1 MNNIFKV
8 EGMSCIICK
17 NTVEKT
23 LNKMDGVKEARV
35 NLLDNEVFVEYDSV
49 SFADMQKAIE
59 NAGYKL
65 LKKKNDNKTP
75 LIKLILSIILS
86 IVSMILMHKYPLI
99 QILIVLI
106 IYLLNINTLI
116 SGIKSLINLNP
127 NMNTLVSISSI
138 TALIYSIVN
147 VFIFK
152 NEKTFFDTSAMII
165 TIVAIGKYIEKGTKS
180 KATSILRGLST
191 LIPMQANLKKDNGQI
206 EIIPISELK
215 KGNIVVIKDGESI
228 PQDGLIIKGQ
238 GQIDES
244 MITGESLPV
253 SKKEQD
259 EVIGGS
265 VLIDGLL
272 EVIITSIPNATILS
286 NIITQT
292 KASLTKKIPIEKIAD
307 KISKYFVYGVLS
319 ISLLTFIIWIIK
331 TGNIELSINFA
342 LSVMVISCPCA
353 LGLATPSAIYVA
365 SSSASRNGILIK
377 NPSILEIF
385 YKIKYLI
392 LDKTGTLTEN
402 KLHINKEEI
411 LDNTFIDV
419 ICSLESRSNHPIAKT
434 IISKYK
440 FNQIEF
446 ENIKEIKGKGIV
458 ATLNGSTYCVGNIEF
473 LKENGAIIYDT
484 LDDPALIIGAI
495 KDSKILGLLYLSDVL
510 RENSIKALNSLKDKN
525 IELILCTGDNE
536 TAARS
541 LNDKFNFN
549 KVHFNVKP
557 EDKSKIVQ
565 EYKSKSLTSMVGDG
579 INDAIALSNADI
591 SISVNEAS
599 DIANASSDVILL
611 NNDINDINYL
621 YKLSKKTMRIIKQN
635 LFWAL
640 FYNAIFIP
648 LASGLLYNK
657 FGIMLTPI
665 IGTITMSISSIIV
678 LTNALRISKLK
689 KEN

>member
-23 LNKMDGVKEARV
+23 LNKLDGVKEARV
-35 NLLDNEVFVEYDSV
+35 NLLDNEVFVEYDNV
-49 SFADMQKAIE
+49 SFTDMQKAIE

-206 EIIPISELK
+206 EVIPISELK

-536 TAARS
+536 IAAKS
-541 LNDKFNFN
+541 LNDKFSFN

-557 EDKSKIVQ
+557 EDKSKIVH